1 MVMGADR
8 LAEMMHSPV
17 ENDTIKY
24 STAVSI
30 ARRPASGYRQCLLGV
45 MHELGKAEEATPAV
59 SVLCLCSKR
68 V

>member
-30 ARRPASGYRQCLLGV
+30 SRRPASGYRQCLPGD

-59 SVLCLCSKR
+59 SVQCLCGR
-68 V
+68 LV